1 MPSTALK
8 NSQPLTTSRPQ
19 INDDDRKAAGELLD
33 AAMVTDNPETAM
45 RLRVVA
51 ALLYG
56 QDIQK
61 IRRNL
66 SVSEESIRCLKAQ
79 FDKNGMNAL
88 VFRPTLVAINNQA
101 L

>member
-1 MPSTALK
+1 MASTALK

-19 INDDDRKAAGELLD
+19 ISDEDRKAAGELLD
-33 AAMVTDNPETAM
+33 AAMATDNPEIAM

-51 ALLYG
+51 ALLHG

-66 SVSEESIRCLKAQ
+66 SVSEKSIQSFKAQ
-79 FDKNGMNAL
+79 YDKNGMRAL
-88 VFRPTLVAINNQA
+88 VFRPTLVQDGSEAV
-101 L
+101 